1 MQKILIIVDF
11 QNDFCDP
18 KGSLY
23 VNGASMAKEAIMKY
37 IHDNKDI
44 DTVLFTLD
52 WHTMEHCSFNCN
64 GGEWP
69 VHCVQHTWGSQIDD
83 DLINCIKYNN
93 KKMMC
98 IEKGTVDDCEEYGAF
113 IRIEKTE
120 SNLNGEQTLRYNLFG
135 LDVNWP
141 YYIELDDDETNFVI
155 CGLAGD
161 YCVLETLKN
170 LVNCGYFNI
179 EILKDGIASIDG
191 GEKLNEYVEE
201 MGLKYI

>member
-1 MQKILIIVDF
+1 
-11 QNDFCDP
+11 
-18 KGSLY
+18 
-23 VNGASMAKEAIMKY
+23 
-37 IHDNKDI
+37 
-44 DTVLFTLD
+44 
-52 WHTMEHCSFNCN
+52 
-64 GGEWP
+64 
-69 VHCVQHTWGSQIDD
+69 
-83 DLINCIKYNN
+83 
-93 KKMMC
+93 MMC

-179 EILKDGIASIDG
+179 EILKAGIASIDG